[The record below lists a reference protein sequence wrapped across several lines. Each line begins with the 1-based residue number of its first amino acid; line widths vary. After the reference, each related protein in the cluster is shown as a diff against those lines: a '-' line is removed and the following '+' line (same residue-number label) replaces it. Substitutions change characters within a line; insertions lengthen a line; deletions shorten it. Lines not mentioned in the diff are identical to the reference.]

1 MASFERISVKNLT
14 KSFKNAD
21 GGKNVI
27 FENVSFELKSGA
39 ILRLSGASGSGKTTF
54 MNVLSA
60 LIKPDSGAVFF
71 GNTDITSL
79 GEGGKDRFRAENIGY
94 IFQTFNLLS
103 PFSVIENVYAPLAFA
118 GKLPENY
125 KDKALDSLNKVG
137 MKEFAAKKPYHL
149 SVGQKQRVAAARVL
163 FADPP
168 LVFADEPLCLFDY
181 CGFALCARGF
191 FCVFFYTVF
200 LAFFIDSTCCIL
212 DYTGN
217 NKYYAYENVCS
228 HKYICRNCICGFSG

>member
-1 MASFERISVKNLT
+1 MASFERISIKNLT
-14 KSFKNAD
+14 KSFQNAE
-21 GGKNVI
+21 GGKNTI
-27 FENVSFELKSGA
+27 FENVTFELNSGA

-54 MNVLSA
+54 MNVMSG
-60 LIKPDSGAVFF
+60 LIKPDSGSIFF
-71 GNTDITSL
+71 GNIDITSL
-79 GEGGKDRFRAENIGY
+79 DEGGKDRFRAENIGY

-125 KDKALDSLNKVG
+125 KDKVLDSLDKVG

-168 LVFADEPLCLFDY
+168 LVFADEPTASLDRNSSELVKNTLLELNKKGTTLVLTSHDSIFDD
-181 CGFALCARGF
+181 
-191 FCVFFYTVF
+191 VKPD
-200 LAFFIDSTCCIL
+200 IDFNL
-212 DYTGN
+212 ETG
-217 NKYYAYENVCS
+217 VLS
-228 HKYICRNCICGFSG
+228 

>member
-1 MASFERISVKNLT
+1 MASFERISIKNLT
-14 KSFKNAD
+14 KSFKNA
-21 GGKNVI
+21 GREKNTI
-27 FENVSFELKSGA
+27 FENITFEVNPGS

-54 MNVLSA
+54 MNVMSA
-60 LIKPDSGAVFF
+60 LIKPDSGSVFF
-71 GNTDITSL
+71 GNTDITNLSE
-79 GEGGKDRFRAENIGY
+79 GEKDRFRAENIGY

-125 KDKALDSLNKVG
+125 KDKALDSLDKVG

-168 LVFADEPLCLFDY
+168 LIFADEPTASLDRNSSELVKNTLLKLNKKGTTLVLTSHDSIFDD
-181 CGFALCARGF
+181 
-191 FCVFFYTVF
+191 VKPD
-200 LAFFIDSTCCIL
+200 IDFNL
-212 DYTGN
+212 ETG
-217 NKYYAYENVCS
+217 VLS
-228 HKYICRNCICGFSG
+228 

>member
-168 LVFADEPLCLFDY
+168 LVFADEPTASLDRNSSELVKNTLLELNRKGTTLVLTSHDTIFDD
-181 CGFALCARGF
+181 
-191 FCVFFYTVF
+191 VKPD
-200 LAFFIDSTCCIL
+200 IDFNL
-212 DYTGN
+212 ETG
-217 NKYYAYENVCS
+217 VLS
-228 HKYICRNCICGFSG
+228 

>member
-27 FENVSFELKSGA
+27 FENVSFELNSGA

-71 GNTDITSL
+71 GNIDITRFRES
-79 GEGGKDRFRAENIGY
+79 EKDRFRAENIGY

-125 KDKALDSLNKVG
+125 KDKALDSLDKVG

-168 LVFADEPLCLFDY
+168 LVFADEPTASLDRNSSELVKNTLLELNRKGTTLVLTSHDTIFDD
-181 CGFALCARGF
+181 
-191 FCVFFYTVF
+191 VKPD
-200 LAFFIDSTCCIL
+200 IDFNL
-212 DYTGN
+212 ETG
-217 NKYYAYENVCS
+217 VLS
-228 HKYICRNCICGFSG
+228 

>member
-1 MASFERISVKNLT
+1 MTGFREISVKRLT
-14 KSFKNAD
+14 KSFRNAD
-21 GGKNVI
+21 GTKTLI
-27 FENVSFELKSGA
+27 FEDVSFELSPGA

-54 MNVLSA
+54 MNVMSG
-60 LIKPDSGAVFF
+60 LIKPDSGSVFF

-79 GEGGKDRFRAENIGY
+79 REGEKDRFRAENIGY

-118 GKLPENY
+118 GKLPEKY
-125 KDKALDSLNKVG
+125 KDKALESLNKVG

-168 LVFADEPLCLFDY
+168 LVFADEPTASLDRNSSELVKNTLLELNKKGTTLVLTSHDTIFDD
-181 CGFALCARGF
+181 
-191 FCVFFYTVF
+191 VKPD
-200 LAFFIDSTCCIL
+200 IDFNL
-212 DYTGN
+212 ETG
-217 NKYYAYENVCS
+217 VLS
-228 HKYICRNCICGFSG
+228 

>member
-1 MASFERISVKNLT
+1 MASFERILVKNLT

-21 GGKNVI
+21 GGKITI
-27 FENVSFELKSGA
+27 FENVTFELNSGA

-60 LIKPDSGAVFF
+60 LIKPDSGSVFF
-71 GNTDITSL
+71 GNIDITSL
-79 GEGGKDRFRAENIGY
+79 DEGEKDRFRAENIGY

-137 MKEFAAKKPYHL
+137 MKDFAVKKPYHL

-168 LVFADEPLCLFDY
+168 LVFADEPTASLDRNSSELVKNTLLELNKKGTTLVLTSHDTIFDD
-181 CGFALCARGF
+181 LKPD
-191 FCVFFYTVF
+191 
-200 LAFFIDSTCCIL
+200 IDFNL
-212 DYTGN
+212 ETG
-217 NKYYAYENVCS
+217 VLS
-228 HKYICRNCICGFSG
+228 